1 MNPMDFSCFTG
12 NWPFHRVRCNTVEAL
27 TRQHRRCGIT
37 GGYVSAFEA
46 IFYQDPYEAEKGL
59 AEALADTGYRH
70 ALVLNPSL
78 PAWQADLRR
87 AVEELH
93 IQAVRLVPAYHGYRL
108 TDPVMAQ
115 VMDALQTYE
124 LPLLLTY
131 QLEDPRS
138 AWMFRPREVEPE
150 ELTAFLD
157 NFPQVPTVLS
167 NVRVSM
173 LKRLTRQFQN
183 RRNLFSDTAGFRS
196 GMFPV
201 EEAWPITGGQLVF
214 GTNAPLAPMASVYQ
228 IVDKAA
234 LPGSVKDSI
243 LSGTAFLNEL
253 KTHDNLGDVF
263 L

>member
-12 NWPFHRVRCNTVEAL
+12 NWPFHKVRCNTVEAL

-37 GGYVSAFEA
+37 GGYISAFEA
-46 IFYQDPYEAEKGL
+46 IFYQDPYEVEKCL
-59 AEALADTGYRH
+59 AEELAGTSYRH
-70 ALVLNPSL
+70 ALVLNPTL
-78 PAWQADLRR
+78 PVWQADLHR
-87 AVEELH
+87 AVEELQ
-93 IQAVRLVPAYHGYRL
+93 IQAVRLIPAYHGYSL
-108 TDPVMAQ
+108 TDPVMEQ
-115 VMDALQTYE
+115 VMETLQAYN
-124 LPLLLTY
+124 LPLILTY

-138 AWMFRPREVEPE
+138 AWMFRPRAVEPA

-157 NFPQVPTVLS
+157 NFPQVTTVLS

-173 LKRLTRQFQN
+173 LKYLAPQFQT

-234 LPGSVKDSI
+234 VSGSIKDTI
-243 LSGTAFLNEL
+243 FSGTPFLKEL
-253 KTHDNLGDVF
+253 KTHDYLGDVY